1 MMLAFLETRRN
12 QYRASYDTEVRVNT
26 ADRVTVRATIDGD
39 YLLLKNRVSLQT
51 RECQVLEIKP
61 SVLDARRAFTQVS
74 ASISQGI
81 IHDFSEKPAFFCLSP
96 NHRKPGFSIEPANKF
111 VGCGTSLLGESGASY
126 PVNWDTPHLISEVSS
141 RQKLCVT
148 LTGRRTLLT
157 PVSPRARRK
166 TGVRSTIL
174 VD

>member
-1 MMLAFLETRRN
+1 MLAFLESRRN
-12 QYRASYDTEVRVNT
+12 WHRASCDTEIRVNT

-39 YLLLKNRVSLQT
+39 YLLLKNRTCLQT

-61 SVLDARRAFTQVS
+61 SFLDARGAFTQVS

-81 IHDFSEKPAFFCLSP
+81 IHNFSEKP
-96 NHRKPGFSIEPANKF
+96 GFLALVLTIGNLVFRSNQQINFQGA
-111 VGCGTSLLGESGASY
+111 SLLGESGAFY

-148 LTGRRTLLT
+148 LTGRRTLVTT
-157 PVSPRARRK
+157 PLFPRAGGK
-166 TGVRSTIL
+166 TAVRSTSV